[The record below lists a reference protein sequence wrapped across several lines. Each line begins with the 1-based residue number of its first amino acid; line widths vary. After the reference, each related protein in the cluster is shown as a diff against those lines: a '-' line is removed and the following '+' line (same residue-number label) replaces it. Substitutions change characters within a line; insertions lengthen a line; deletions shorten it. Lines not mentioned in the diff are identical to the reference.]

1 MNFWKK
7 FQKNIKI
14 KSFWKNFQKILEK
27 ELSVI

>member
-14 KSFWKNFQKILEK
+14 KSFWKNFQKLLEK
-27 ELSVI
+27 IFSVI